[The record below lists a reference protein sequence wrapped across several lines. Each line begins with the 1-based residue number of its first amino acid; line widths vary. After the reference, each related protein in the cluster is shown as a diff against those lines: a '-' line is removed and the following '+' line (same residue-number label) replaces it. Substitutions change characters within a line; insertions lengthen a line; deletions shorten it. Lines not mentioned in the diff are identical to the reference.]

1 MLGEAAKRYAGA
13 AFDMALDTGAV
24 DTVEAGLNALAK
36 LINTNPDLRRTL
48 RSPLYKSEEKAAV
61 LAKLGE
67 KIGVPDLARRLVGV
81 VAQNGRAGD
90 IPNIARAFAEQAA
103 RHRGASRAVARVA
116 QPITRDQELELQS
129 AVSKALGR
137 TVEVEVEVDPALLG
151 GMQLKLGSRL
161 IDASVRTKLKTLTN
175 IMKGA

>member
-13 AFDMALDTGAV
+13 AFDLALDTGAV
-24 DTVEAGLNALAK
+24 DTVEAGLNGLAK
-36 LINTNPDLRRTL
+36 LINGNPDLRRTL
-48 RSPLYKSEEKAAV
+48 RSPLYKSDEKAAV
-61 LAKLGE
+61 LAQLGQKL
-67 KIGVPDLARRLVGV
+67 GVPDLARRLVGV

-90 IPNIARAFAEQAA
+90 IPNIARSFAEQAA
-103 RHRGASRAVARVA
+103 RHRGASRATARVA
-116 QPITRDQELELQS
+116 MALTKDQELELAS
-129 AVSKALGR
+129 VVSKALGR

>member
-1 MLGEAAKRYAGA
+1 MLGEAARRYAGA
-13 AFDMALDTGAV
+13 AFDLALDTGSV
-24 DTVEAGLNALAK
+24 DALEAGLNGLAK
-36 LINTNPDLRRTL
+36 LINANADLHRTL
-48 RSPLYKSEEKAAV
+48 RSPLFKSDEKAAV
-61 LAKLGE
+61 LAQLCEKL
-67 KIGVPDLARRLVGV
+67 GVPDLARRLIGV

-103 RHRGASRAVARVA
+103 RHRGASRATARVA
-116 QPITRDQELELQS
+116 MALTKDQELELSS

-161 IDASVRTKLKTLTN
+161 IDASVRTKLTTLTN